1 MNDRPQNSHPESGT
15 GFSQSGFNSEQTKL
29 SEQTNL
35 SSDAT
40 KSDGLMVRSGSPQE
54 PVLPVRCDDIESL
67 AVLYACD
74 ELDDAERAAVDAH
87 AAQCPA
93 CAAVV
98 SREAR
103 LQQAIASLDQP
114 ADTLDRSGLLLAQ
127 CRSQLAE
134 SLDDHAARA
143 GRSGSAWRSIFS
155 PVAWWGTLR
164 HTLIFHPAMSMAVL
178 VVAGFLAGV
187 AGQRLRVVPP
197 LAVPPGLPSFS
208 APATLSASGTA
219 STSSTSSNATAP
231 SRVTDE
237 QLRRVDSAH
246 VAWVTPSGSGTPT
259 VQVELRSPTPMSIV
273 GAPDDADVQRALTFL
288 LENGQRFDP
297 DVRLDSLD
305 VLRMNAADPDVRRTL
320 CAAARLDRDPDVRL
334 KALEALQGFEQDPA
348 VRGALLDAL
357 ESDGNPGV
365 RVAAIHLLR
374 SAVRSGNAYVARDPQ
389 TLDVLRDRLRNDPS
403 MEIRQQSAA
412 ALGELGAQ

>member
-1 MNDRPQNSHPESGT
+1 VNDREQNMSPEKSGT
-15 GFSQSGFNSEQTKL
+15 GFSLSGFTSEQTKL
-29 SEQTNL
+29 SDQTKPCDQTNV
-35 SSDAT
+35 SSDQT
-40 KSDGLMVRSGSPQE
+40 KSDRLK
-54 PVLPVRCDDIESL
+54 PVLLVRCEDIETL
-67 AVLYACD
+67 AVLCACD

-93 CAAVV
+93 CSAVV

-103 LQQAIASLDQP
+103 LQNAIASLDQP
-114 ADTLDRSGLLLAQ
+114 ADSLDRSGLLLAQ

-134 SLDDHAARA
+134 SLDDHAANA
-143 GRSGSAWRSIFS
+143 GRSASAWRSIFS
-155 PVAWWGTLR
+155 PAAWWGGLR
-164 HTLIFHPAMSMAVL
+164 HTLIYHPAMSMTVL

-197 LAVPPGLPSFS
+197 QFVPPGLPAAS
-208 APATLSASGTA
+208 ATLSTSTA
-219 STSSTSSNATAP
+219 ATSAPISSSTTAP

-246 VAWVTPSGSGTPT
+246 VAWVSPAGSGTPT
-259 VQVELRSPTPMSIV
+259 VQVELRSPTPMNIV
-273 GAPDDADVQRALTFL
+273 GAPGDADVQRALTFL

-320 CAAARLDRDPDVRL
+320 CAAARLDRDPGVRL

-348 VRGALLDAL
+348 VRGALLEAL
-357 ESDGNPGV
+357 ESDGNPSV
-365 RVAAIHLLR
+365 RVAAIRLLR

-403 MEIRQQSAA
+403 MDIRQQSAA
-412 ALGELGAQ
+412 ALGELGVQ